1 MIDLPP
7 PEMSRPVRIDQISS
21 KGTDMT
27 ITASPDE
34 RKALAD
40 RFDLVE
46 ISALEAVVT
55 LKAIAGGSMVR
66 LSASIK
72 ARLVQTCV
80 VTLEPI
86 DAEVDTRFSMTFGG
100 GTEDDGGEIDLSIDD
115 EDPPEPIIDGA
126 IDVGEA
132 IAEHLAL
139 AIDPFPRKPGTA
151 YVGVE
156 IEAPEPETK
165 PNPFAAL
172 ARFHEKKR

>member
-7 PEMSRPVRIDQISS
+7 PEMSRLVRIDQISA
-21 KGTDMT
+21 KGTEMKV
-27 ITASPDE
+27 TASPAE
-34 RKALAD
+34 RAALAD

-46 ISALEAVVT
+46 ISALDAQVT
-55 LKAIAGGSMVR
+55 LKAIAGGTMVR
-66 LSASIK
+66 LAASIT

-86 DAEVDTRFSMTFGG
+86 EAEIDTRFSMTFGG
-100 GTEDDGGEIDLSIDD
+100 GTEEDGGEIDLSIDD
-115 EDPPEPIIDGA
+115 EDPPEPIVDGA

-156 IEAPEPETK
+156 IEPPEPETK

>member
-1 MIDLPP
+1 MIDLSP
-7 PEMSRPVRIDQISS
+7 PELSRPVRLDQISS
-21 KGTDMT
+21 KGTEMT
-27 ITASPDE
+27 ITASPVE
-34 RKALAD
+34 RQALAN

-46 ISALEAVVT
+46 ISALDAGVT
-55 LKAIAGGSMVR
+55 LTAIAGGTLVR
-66 LSASIK
+66 LTASIR

-80 VTLEPI
+80 VTLDPI
-86 DAEVDTRFSMTFGG
+86 EAEIDTRFSMTFGG
-100 GTEDDGGEIDLSIDD
+100 GTEEDGGEIDLSIDD

-139 AIDPFPRKPGTA
+139 SIDPFPRKAGTA

-156 IEAPEPETK
+156 IDAPEPESK